1 MFEQKYEIYQ
11 KLRVVRSLYLQL
23 VVININNN
31 YFSIKL
37 VKNTYKKDIKE
48 LIDLS
53 LLTNSLNSC

>member
-1 MFEQKYEIYQ
+1 MLKYEIYQ
-11 KLRVVRSLYLQL
+11 TLKVIRSLYLEL

-53 LLTNSLNSC
+53 LLTNSINS

>member
-1 MFEQKYEIYQ
+1 M
-11 KLRVVRSLYLQL
+11 
-23 VVININNN
+23 NINNN

-53 LLTNSLNSC
+53 LLTNSINS